1 MPKLTEI
8 NKKYG
13 YGSIFDHFSLELA
26 ENKVSVIMGVSG
38 IGKTTLLNILAGLE
52 NVDGKVE
59 VEKPVSYVFQS
70 DRLIKHLTIRQN
82 LEFVLKNAEISRP
95 KEVVIDEMLET
106 VGLLPRANSYPTE
119 LSGGEKQRVSI
130 ARAFVYPAKTLLLD
144 EPFSSLDYG
153 LKMQLMSL
161 LTDLLKKNNRTVV
174 YVTHDVD
181 EALALSDDVYIL
193 DANKVIYKK
202 SLTKT
207 CGLRPTTGSDADLIR
222 AELYDV
228 LLKLG
233 GNTER

>member
-13 YGSIFDHFSLELA
+13 YRSIFDHFSLELA

-119 LSGGEKQRVSI
+119 LSGG
-130 ARAFVYPAKTLLLD
+130 
-144 EPFSSLDYG
+144 
-153 LKMQLMSL
+153 
-161 LTDLLKKNNRTVV
+161 
-174 YVTHDVD
+174 
-181 EALALSDDVYIL
+181 
-193 DANKVIYKK
+193 
-202 SLTKT
+202 
-207 CGLRPTTGSDADLIR
+207 
-222 AELYDV
+222 
-228 LLKLG
+228 
-233 GNTER
+233 